1 MQEVTR
7 DILVR
12 TEGELRLHA
21 MVRAVLSPGIW
32 FVLAAQLLLMFTLQW
47 RVAEDAAPMVS
58 TLAIFLTA
66 AALMLFF
73 YVQAG
78 AFHALSQ
85 GREALPAGEVIL
97 AGKTVF
103 TAFVWLILKAGLLF
117 AVVMNILVLVAL
129 LLTGS
134 NLEGLT
140 QTLAAYFGPM
150 TGVLA
155 FVFVYWLPLVFVQ
168 REFRLLPGLKASL
181 RIAWVRLS
189 HSAFLVLM
197 VLVPALAAGF
207 LPADSPVWL
216 NALASVATGILGW
229 IAYIYCVDVLRQ
241 RQHAGPEKIP
251 V

>member
-7 DILVR
+7 DIRVR

-32 FVLAAQLLLMFTLQW
+32 FVLAAQLLLMFALQW
-47 RVAEDAAPMVS
+47 RVPEDAAPQLSM
-58 TLAIFLTA
+58 LAIFLTA
-66 AALMLFF
+66 ATLMLFF
-73 YVQAG
+73 YLQAG
-78 AFHALSQ
+78 AFQALSQ
-85 GREALPAGEVIL
+85 GREALPVSEVVR
-97 AGKTVF
+97 AGKAVVA
-103 TAFVWLILKAGLLF
+103 AFVWLLLKAGLLF
-117 AVVMNILVLVAL
+117 AVAMNVLVLVAL

-140 QTLAAYFGPM
+140 QALTAYFGPM

-155 FVFVYWLPLVFVQ
+155 FIFVYWLPLVFVQ

-181 RIAWVRLS
+181 RVARERLS
-189 HSAFLVLM
+189 HSAFLALM
-197 VLVPALAAGF
+197 VLVPALVVGL
-207 LPADSPVWL
+207 LPADSPVL
-216 NALASVATGILGW
+216 INALASLATGILGW

-241 RQHAGPEKIP
+241 RQHIAPDKIP

>member
-7 DILVR
+7 DIPAR

-32 FVLAAQLLLMFTLQW
+32 FVLAAQLLLMFALQW
-47 RVAEDAAPMVS
+47 RVPEDAAPLVS

-73 YVQAG
+73 YLQAG
-78 AFHALSQ
+78 AFQALSQ
-85 GREALPAGEVIL
+85 GREALPAGEVVR

-117 AVVMNILVLVAL
+117 AVAMNVLMLVAL

-140 QTLAAYFGPM
+140 QALTAYFGPM

-168 REFRLLPGLKASL
+168 REFRLLPGLRASL
-181 RIAWVRLS
+181 RIAWARLS
-189 HSAFLVLM
+189 HSAFLALM
-197 VLVPALAAGF
+197 VLVPALVAGL
-207 LPADSPVWL
+207 LPADSPVL
-216 NALASVATGILGW
+216 FNALVSLVTGILGW
-229 IAYIYCVDVLRQ
+229 IAYIYCVDALRQ
-241 RQHAGPEKIP
+241 RQHAAPEKIP

>member
-1 MQEVTR
+1 MQEVIR
-7 DILVR
+7 DIPAR

-32 FVLAAQLLLMFTLQW
+32 FVLAVQVLLMFALQW
-47 RVAEDAAPMVS
+47 RVPEDAAPLVS
-58 TLAIFLTA
+58 MLAIFLTA

-78 AFHALSQ
+78 AFQALSQ
-85 GREALPAGEVIL
+85 GREALPVGEVIRV
-97 AGKTVF
+97 GKAVF
-103 TAFVWLILKAGLLF
+103 AAFVWLILKAGLLF

-134 NLEGLT
+134 NLDDLT
-140 QTLAAYFGPM
+140 QALTAYFGPM

-155 FVFVYWLPLVFVQ
+155 FVFVYWLPLVFVR

-181 RIAWVRLS
+181 RTAWERLS

-216 NALASVATGILGW
+216 NVLTTLATGMPGW
-229 IAYIYCVDVLRQ
+229 IAYIYCVDALRQ
-241 RQHAGPEKIP
+241 RQSVAPDTVP

>member
-1 MQEVTR
+1 MQEVIR
-7 DILVR
+7 DISAR

-32 FVLAAQLLLMFTLQW
+32 FVLAAQLLLMFAMQW
-47 RVAEDAAPMVS
+47 RVPEDAAPQEP

-78 AFHALSQ
+78 AFQALSQ
-85 GREALPAGEVIL
+85 GREALPVSEVIR
-97 AGKTVF
+97 AGKAVF
-103 TAFVWLILKAGLLF
+103 AAFVWLILKAGLLF

-129 LLTGS
+129 LLTGT

-140 QTLAAYFGPM
+140 QALTAYFGPI

-168 REFRLLPGLKASL
+168 REFRLLPGLKAAL
-181 RIAWVRLS
+181 RLARDRLGQ
-189 HSAFLVLM
+189 SAFPALM

-207 LPADSPVWL
+207 LPAGSPAWL
-216 NALASVATGILGW
+216 HVLTSVVTGLLGW
-229 IAYIYCVDVLRQ
+229 VAYIYCVDVLRQ
-241 RQHAGPEKIP
+241 PPAPDNAAAS
-251 V
+251 

>member
-7 DILVR
+7 DIPAR

-32 FVLAAQLLLMFTLQW
+32 FVLAAQLLLMFAMQW
-47 RVAEDAAPMVS
+47 RVPEDAAPLLS

-73 YVQAG
+73 YLQAG
-78 AFHALSQ
+78 AFQALSQ
-85 GREALPAGEVIL
+85 EREALPVSAVVRAGR
-97 AGKTVF
+97 AVF
-103 TAFVWLILKAGLLF
+103 AAYVWLILKAGLLF
-117 AVVMNILVLVAL
+117 AVAMNVLVFVTL
-129 LLTGS
+129 LMTGS

-140 QTLAAYFGPM
+140 QALTAYFGPM

-155 FVFVYWLPLVFVQ
+155 FVFAYWLPFVFVQ

-181 RIAWVRLS
+181 RIAWERLS

-216 NALASVATGILGW
+216 NALATLATGILGW

-241 RQHAGPEKIP
+241 RQPAAPDTIP